1 MFGAHVFTLTCTIYE
16 TERTVGALHHIK
28 YYLRSTISQHR
39 LNSCCSL
46 NIPLWHM
53 NLTPSGIVL
62 HFFGPGPKALD
73 DSISLNFLL
82 ETRLKSESFE
92 TGDDLL
98 RFQVQKL
105 W

>member
-1 MFGAHVFTLTCTIYE
+1 
-16 TERTVGALHHIK
+16 
-28 YYLRSTISQHR
+28 
-39 LNSCCSL
+39 
-46 NIPLWHM
+46 M

-73 DSISLNFLL
+73 GSISLNFLL

-105 W
+105 